1 MRVAIIAE
9 VFLPKID
16 GVVHRTLNLI
26 EQLQAAGDEL
36 LIACPYDEGERDC
49 DVPIVDFKSFPF
61 PTYPEYKIGIPDA
74 RLERALR
81 EFQPDVLHYVNPL
94 AFGFRCYERIR
105 KAGLR
110 YPSTFSFHTLYG
122 EFVKGYAALRPL
134 SPIIWWTMREFHN
147 RAEMNM
153 TVSSL
158 MSGQLIAR
166 GFERVELWPP
176 AVDVDQF
183 HPGQKSAEMRERLT
197 QGHPDKP
204 LLLTVSRLAPEKNV
218 LFLKEILPRF
228 PEATLAI
235 VGDGPQRAELERKFQ
250 GLDACFFGYLTGD
263 ELAAAYASS
272 DLFLYASETET
283 MGNVVL
289 EGMATGCPVVVPAA
303 GGIPSLVEHEQTG
316 FLYEPRNVEE
326 ACRYVERLLSDD
338 ACRRAIGSAAY
349 ETVKT
354 WDWQNAVS
362 RVREV
367 YQEAIE
373 RFEPNQPKSTLKQ
386 RTSGL
391 MVSSLVTGFR
401 CLSRTTGSP
410 NP

>member
-36 LIACPYDEGERDC
+36 LIVCPYDEGEREC
-49 DVPIVDFKSFPF
+49 NVQIVDFKSFPF

-74 RLERALR
+74 RLENAIR
-81 EFQPDVLHYVNPL
+81 EFQPDVLHYINPL

-110 YPSTFSFHTLYG
+110 YPSMFSFHTLYG

-147 RAEMNM
+147 RADMNM
-153 TVSSL
+153 TVSGL
-158 MSGQLIAR
+158 MRDELTKR

-176 AVDVDQF
+176 AVNVELF
-183 HPGQKSAEMRERLT
+183 HPGQKSDEMRKRLT
-197 QGHPDKP
+197 QGRPDKP
-204 LLLTVSRLAPEKNV
+204 LLLTVSRLAPEKNL

-235 VGDGPQRAELERKFQ
+235 VGDGPQRAELERKFK
-250 GLDACFFGYLTGD
+250 GLDVHFFGYLTGD
-263 ELAAAYASS
+263 ELAAAYASA
-272 DLFLYASETET
+272 DLFVYASETET

-303 GGIPSLVEHEQTG
+303 GGIPSLVEHEKTG
-316 FLYEPRNVEE
+316 LLYEPRNVAE
-326 ACRYVERLLSDD
+326 ACRHVEQLLSDE
-338 ACRRAIGSAAY
+338 AYRKSIGNTAY

-354 WDWQNAVS
+354 WDWKNAVN

-367 YQEAIE
+367 YQEAID
-373 RFEPNQPKSTLKQ
+373 RFDPQPPKPTLKQ

-401 CLSRTTGSP
+401 CLSKTTKP
-410 NP
+410 PAA